1 MGKSTEPLK
10 TRQYLTAE
18 TLTVVRPNPIQGCHI
33 PRNASHFFVSPTAIP
48 VNRCLT
54 EWILSVKHRLLTDK
68 LLILNN
74 LSVKPHLFTNKLNV
88 PDLVDSIME
97 IITDR
102 VDCRLFS
109 DTIVSER
116 HDQREKPNNL
126 QLA

>member
-1 MGKSTEPLK
+1 M
-10 TRQYLTAE
+10 
-18 TLTVVRPNPIQGCHI
+18 
-33 PRNASHFFVSPTAIP
+33 
-48 VNRCLT
+48 
-54 EWILSVKHRLLTDK
+54 KHRLLTDK